1 MPELRMKIT
10 TRMFNDIYLPQLDNY
25 STRWNFYYGSAGS
38 GKSVFVVQKLIIKAM
53 KSPRRVLVVR
63 KYGTTIRQSVYQLF
77 KDILRDFKIIDHC
90 KVTES
95 MLNIKLPNGSEIIFL
110 GLDDEQKLLSI
121 QDISD
126 VFVEEATETSRDI
139 LEQLNLRMR
148 GSAPYHQIHLCFNP
162 VSTLNFMY
170 EFMEVNPPKDSY
182 KLKTTFR
189 DNKFLPQSYIDS
201 LMDLYRTN
209 PRKAKVYCDGEWG
222 VMGLLV
228 FEDNWDIKD
237 FDFKQL
243 VKNTKYSKTPLE
255 ARFGGDFGFTLDPT
269 TLIATLYNK
278 DKEEIYIFDELYERG
293 LTNPELAHKIKN
305 MQYHKQRIFFDCADP
320 KSITELNRLGI
331 FAKPAKKGKDS
342 IKFGLAFLNR
352 HKIYVHPKCRNTINE
367 FKDYQYKKD
376 KQTGEYIMDKFEGA
390 DHAIDALRYAYAE
403 IYTQARFKSI
413 SKEYFGL

>member
-1 MPELRMKIT
+1 MGELRLQINK
-10 TRMFNDIYLPQLDNY
+10 RMFNDIYYPQLTNY
-25 STRWNFYYGSAGS
+25 MSRWNFYYGSAGS
-38 GKSVFVVQKLIIKAM
+38 GKSVFVAQKLIIKAL
-53 KSPRRVLVVR
+53 KSNRRVLVVR
-63 KYGTTIRQSVYQLF
+63 RYGVTLRQSVYQLF
-77 KDILRDFKIIDHC
+77 KDILRDFQILDQC
-90 KVTES
+90 KVTDS
-95 MLNIKLPNGSEIIFL
+95 MLNIKLPNGSEIIFM

-126 VFVEEATETSRDI
+126 VFVEEATETSRDV
-139 LEQLNLRMR
+139 LEQLSLRMR
-148 GSAPYHQIHLCFNP
+148 GSASNHQIHLCFNP
-162 VSTLNFMY
+162 VSALNFMY
-170 EFMEVNPPKDSY
+170 DFMEVNPPKDAF

-189 DNKFLPQSYIDS
+189 DNKFLPKAYVES
-201 LMDLYRTN
+201 LQDLYRTN

-228 FEDNWDIKD
+228 FEDNWDVMEFDIKHLIKNNKYKG
-237 FDFKQL
+237 KQ
-243 VKNTKYSKTPLE
+243 LE

-269 TLIATLYNK
+269 TLIATLYDK
-278 DKEEIYIFDELYERG
+278 DAETIYVFDELYERG
-293 LTNPELAHKIKN
+293 LTNPELAKKITDMN
-305 MQYHKQRIFFDCADP
+305 YHKQRIFFDSADP

-331 FAKPAKKGKDS
+331 YAKPAKKGKDS

-352 HKIYVHPKCRNTINE
+352 HKIIIHPKCRNTINE

-403 IYTQARFKSI
+403 IYTQARFKSM

>member
-1 MPELRMKIT
+1 MAELRLQINK
-10 TRMFNDIYLPQLDNY
+10 RMFNDIYYPQLFNY
-25 STRWNFYYGSAGS
+25 KSRWNFYYGSAGS
-38 GKSVFVVQKLIIKAM
+38 GKSVFVAQKLIIKAL
-53 KSPRRVLVVR
+53 KTNRRVLVVR
-63 KYGTTIRQSVYQLF
+63 RYGTTIRQSVYQLF
-77 KDILRDFKIIDHC
+77 KDILRDFKILDQC
-90 KVTES
+90 KITES
-95 MLNIKLPNGSEIIFL
+95 MLNIKLPNGSEIIFM

-148 GSAPYHQIHLCFNP
+148 GSASNHQIHLCFNP

-170 EFMEVNPPKDSY
+170 EFMEVNPPKDAY

-189 DNKFLPQSYIDS
+189 DNKFLPKAYVES
-201 LMDLYRTN
+201 LEDLYRTN

-228 FEDNWDIKD
+228 FEDNWEIEQFDIVDLIKSNK
-237 FDFKQL
+237 F
-243 VKNTKYSKTPLE
+243 LE
-255 ARFGGDFGFTLDPT
+255 PRFGGDFGFTLDPT
-269 TLIATLYNK
+269 TLVATLY
-278 DKEEIYIFDELYERG
+278 DKEAETIWVFDELYERG
-293 LTNPELAHKIKN
+293 LTNPELAQKIRDMN
-305 MQYHKQRIFFDCADP
+305 YHKQRIFFDSADP

-331 FAKPAKKGKDS
+331 YAKPAKKGKDS

-352 HKIYVHPKCRNTINE
+352 HKIIIHPKCRNVINE

-390 DHAIDALRYAYAE
+390 DHAVDALRYAYAE